1 MYVHMYLYMYVS
13 MHASKWNWQKDTHQS
28 FIWGPW
34 LNCHHSSPLQRPGGS
49 GTSVCVG
56 VRCLCLDTL
65 HFNFGRSQ
73 SPCSFIGYQLAGYMW
88 LVCCLSATQCYKNP
102 SSLKPQNDPSLV
114 WYYLQLGCFQVCP
127 LCWGRVTVS
136 SLVLLELQW
145 EHLLLYSQRQPWW
158 SWGSK
163 SMMMVAVNGCSG
175 EETSNK
181 CSWLYCC
188 NKTQLS
194 KDLLTK
200 TYEQCSFTYLHLE
213 SI

>member
-1 MYVHMYLYMYVS
+1 MLQQLAVEKSQYILGQEQKRISHLMYVHMYLYMYAS
-13 MHASKWNWQKDTHQS
+13 MHASKWNWQKDTHQC

-56 VRCLCLDTL
+56 VRCLCLDAL

-73 SPCSFIGYQLAGYMW
+73 SPCTLIGYQLAGYMW

-127 LCWGRVTVS
+127 LCWGQWPFLRWSCWSFNGNICCCILSVS
-136 SLVLLELQW
+136 HGDPEDPSQWWWLQ
-145 EHLLLYSQRQPWW
+145 
-158 SWGSK
+158 
-163 SMMMVAVNGCSG
+163 
-175 EETSNK
+175 
-181 CSWLYCC
+181 
-188 NKTQLS
+188 
-194 KDLLTK
+194 
-200 TYEQCSFTYLHLE
+200 
-213 SI
+213 